1 LQRQRRVAIPKS
13 LTRIRIRDVSN
24 NKVNPPVAI
33 YLQSELQKKRG
44 GSANS
49 HDDDY
54 DHNNMESVQGDEGQH
69 FTAKDPN
76 ISPSDPEGRMS
87 IGYSE

>member
-1 LQRQRRVAIPKS
+1 
-13 LTRIRIRDVSN
+13 
-24 NKVNPPVAI
+24 
-33 YLQSELQKKRG
+33 
-44 GSANS
+44 
-49 HDDDY
+49 
-54 DHNNMESVQGDEGQH
+54 MESVQGDEGQH